1 MNTSYEKFNHLSYKY
16 YFKENDEKSRLFD
29 DLEEDLISKLEVIN
43 IYIIFFFLEIIRFF
57 KK

>member
-43 IYIIFFFLEIIRFF
+43 IYIILILRNYPIF
-57 KK
+57 